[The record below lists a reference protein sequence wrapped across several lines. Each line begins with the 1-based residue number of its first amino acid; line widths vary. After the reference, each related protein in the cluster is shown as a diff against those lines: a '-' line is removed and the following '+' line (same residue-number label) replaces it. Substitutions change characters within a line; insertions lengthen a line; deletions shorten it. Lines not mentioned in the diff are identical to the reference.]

1 MSSQGPIDMSLRN
14 VGIVYRKELTE
25 ALRDRRTLIST
36 IVVPLLM
43 FPVLTVGFGAAMVS
57 LINKAEKETPR
68 VMILGGADSPNV
80 LADLKKLEGLKFVDS
95 APDWKERIVNKEVG
109 AAVEIPAGLETD
121 LARQKLDTVKIY
133 NYKNE
138 IKSEFAAN
146 HVEKALKKYSDNIVK
161 DRLAAKNL
169 AVSVLNPFEIKQ
181 ENVAPPEK
189 VGGAAIG
196 GFLGYFVIVLCLQG
210 AMYPAIDLTAGEK
223 ERGTME
229 TILSSPI
236 SRVHLVFGKFFLV
249 LTAALVTAA
258 LSVTSMGV
266 SFWASQKFHAFDAG
280 NASDAAS
287 SQLHIGMGAIL
298 SVFLM
303 ALPLA
308 VMFSAALLT
317 IALFAKSHKEAQSYI
332 APLMFVVIIPAIAA
346 MLPGV
351 ELTPKFALIPIFNVS
366 LLCKEL
372 IAGTYHWNLIAII
385 FGSTCVY
392 AAIALFLAVKMFQRE
407 SVLFRS

>member
-1 MSSQGPIDMSLRN
+1 MSLRN
-14 VGIVYRKELTE
+14 IGIVYRKELTE

-57 LINKAEKETPR
+57 LMNKAEKETPK
-68 VMILGGADSPNV
+68 VIILGGADSPHV
-80 LADLKKLEGLKFVDS
+80 LADLKKLEGLEFVDFT
-95 APDWKERIVNKEVG
+95 PDWKDRIVNKEVG
-109 AAVEIPAGLETD
+109 AAVEIPEGFETD
-121 LARQKLDTVKIY
+121 LGRQKSDTLKIY

-146 HVEKALKKYSDNIVK
+146 HVERALKKYGDSIVK
-161 DRLAAKNL
+161 DRLTARNL
-169 AVSVLNPFEIKQ
+169 EVSVLNPFEIKQ

-236 SRVHLVFGKFFLV
+236 SRVHLVLGKFFLV

-266 SFWASQKFHAFDAG
+266 SFWGSQKFHAFDAG
-280 NASDAAS
+280 GASDAGA
-287 SQLHIGMGAIL
+287 SQLHIGVGGIL

-332 APLMFVVIIPAIAA
+332 TPLMFIVIIPAIAA

-351 ELTPKFALIPIFNVS
+351 ELTSKLALIPILNVS
-366 LLCKEL
+366 LLCKDL

-385 FGSTCVY
+385 FGSTCAY
-392 AAIALFLAVKMFQRE
+392 AAVALFLAVKMFQRE

>member
-1 MSSQGPIDMSLRN
+1 MSPRN
-14 VGIVYRKELTE
+14 IGIVYKKELTE

-43 FPVLTVGFGAAMVS
+43 FPVLTIGFGAAMVS
-57 LINKAEKETPR
+57 LLNKAEKETPK
-68 VMILGGADSPNV
+68 VMVLAGADSPHV
-80 LADLKKLEGLKFVDS
+80 LADLKKLEGLQFVDFT
-95 APDWKERIVNKEVG
+95 ADWKDRIVNKEVG
-109 AAVEIPAGLETD
+109 AAVEIPEGFETD
-121 LARQKLDTVKIY
+121 LARQKLDTIRIY
-133 NYKNE
+133 DYKNE

-146 HVEKALKKYSDNIVK
+146 HVEKALKKYGDNIVK

-169 AVSVLNPFEIKQ
+169 EVSVLNPFEIKQ

-236 SRVHLVFGKFFLV
+236 SRVHLVLGKFFLV

-266 SFWASQKFHAFDAG
+266 SFWGSQKFHAFDAG
-280 NASDAAS
+280 SASVAGS
-287 SQLHIGMGAIL
+287 SQLHISVGGIL

-332 APLMFVVIIPAIAA
+332 TPLMFIVIIPAIAA

-351 ELTPKFALIPIFNVS
+351 ELTPKFALIPILNVS
-366 LLCKEL
+366 LLCKDL

-385 FGSTCVY
+385 FGSTCAY
-392 AAIALFLAVKMFQRE
+392 AAVALFLAVKMFQRE

>member
-1 MSSQGPIDMSLRN
+1 
-14 VGIVYRKELTE
+14 V
-25 ALRDRRTLIST
+25 
-36 IVVPLLM
+36 
-43 FPVLTVGFGAAMVS
+43 
-57 LINKAEKETPR
+57 
-68 VMILGGADSPNV
+68 
-80 LADLKKLEGLKFVDS
+80 
-95 APDWKERIVNKEVG
+95 ER
-109 AAVEIPAGLETD
+109 
-121 LARQKLDTVKIY
+121 
-133 NYKNE
+133 
-138 IKSEFAAN
+138 
-146 HVEKALKKYSDNIVK
+146 ALKKYGDSIVK
-161 DRLAAKNL
+161 DRLTARNL
-169 AVSVLNPFEIKQ
+169 EVSVLNPFEIKQ

-236 SRVHLVFGKFFLV
+236 SRVHLVLGKFFLV

-266 SFWASQKFHAFDAG
+266 SFWGSQKFHAFDAG
-280 NASDAAS
+280 GASDAGA
-287 SQLHIGMGAIL
+287 SQLHISVGAIL

-332 APLMFVVIIPAIAA
+332 TPLMFIVIIPAIAA

-351 ELTPKFALIPIFNVS
+351 ELTPKLALIPILNVS
-366 LLCKEL
+366 LLCKDL

-385 FGSTCVY
+385 FGSTCAY
-392 AAIALFLAVKMFQRE
+392 AAVALFLAVKMFQRE

>member
-1 MSSQGPIDMSLRN
+1 MSLRN

-392 AAIALFLAVKMFQRE
+392 AAIVLFLAVKMFQRE

>member
-1 MSSQGPIDMSLRN
+1 MSMRN
-14 VGIVYRKELTE
+14 VGIVYKKELTE
-25 ALRDRRTLIST
+25 AIRDRRTLIST

-57 LINKAEKETPR
+57 LLNKAEKETPQ
-68 VMILGGADSPNV
+68 VMVLGGADSPGV
-80 LADLKKLEGLKFVDS
+80 LADLKKLEGLNIVDS
-95 APDWKERIVNKEVG
+95 TPDWKDRIVNKEVG
-109 AAVEIPAGLETD
+109 AAVEIPEGFESD
-121 LARQKLDTVKIY
+121 LAHQKSDTVKIY
-133 NYKNE
+133 DYKNE

-146 HVEKALKKYSDNIVK
+146 HVEKALKKYSDDIVK
-161 DRLAAKNL
+161 ERLEAKNL
-169 AVSVLNPFEIKQ
+169 PVSVLNPFEIKQ

-236 SRVHLVFGKFFLV
+236 SRVHLVLGKFFLV

-266 SFWASQKFHAFDAG
+266 SFWGSQVFHAFDAG
-280 NASDAAS
+280 GASDAGS
-287 SQLHIGMGAIL
+287 SQLHISVGAIL

-317 IALFAKSHKEAQSYI
+317 IALFARSHKEAQSYI
-332 APLMFVVIIPAIAA
+332 APLMFIVIIPAIAA

-351 ELTPKFALIPIFNVS
+351 ELTAKLALIPILNVS
-366 LLCKEL
+366 LLCKDL

-385 FGSTCVY
+385 FGSTCAY
-392 AAIALFLAVKMFQRE
+392 AAAALFLAVKMFQRE

>member
-1 MSSQGPIDMSLRN
+1 MDMSLRN
-14 VGIVYRKELTE
+14 IGIVYRKELTE

-57 LINKAEKETPR
+57 LMNKAEKETPK
-68 VMILGGADSPNV
+68 VIILGGADSPHV
-80 LADLKKLEGLKFVDS
+80 LADLKKLEGLEIVDFT
-95 APDWKERIVNKEVG
+95 PDWKDRIVNKEVG
-109 AAVEIPAGLETD
+109 AAVEIPAGFETD
-121 LARQKLDTVKIY
+121 LGRQKSDTLRIY
-133 NYKNE
+133 NYQNE

-146 HVEKALKKYSDNIVK
+146 HVEKALKKYGDGIVK
-161 DRLAAKNL
+161 DRLAARNL
-169 AVSVLNPFEIKQ
+169 EVSLLNPFEIKQ

-236 SRVHLVFGKFFLV
+236 SRVHLVLGKFFLV
-249 LTAALVTAA
+249 LTAALMTAA

-266 SFWASQKFHAFDAG
+266 SFWGSQKFHAFDIG
-280 NASDAAS
+280 GASDAGS
-287 SQLHIGMGAIL
+287 PQLHISVSAIL
-298 SVFLM
+298 SVFVM

-332 APLMFVVIIPAIAA
+332 MPLMFIVIIPAIAA

-351 ELTPKFALIPIFNVS
+351 ELTPKLALIPVLNVS
-366 LLCKEL
+366 LLCKDL

-385 FGSTCVY
+385 FGSTCAY

>member
-1 MSSQGPIDMSLRN
+1 MSLRN
-14 VGIVYRKELTE
+14 IGIVYRKELTE

-57 LINKAEKETPR
+57 LMNKAEKETPK
-68 VMILGGADSPNV
+68 VIILGGADSPHI
-80 LADLKKLEGLKFVDS
+80 LADLKKLEGLEFVDFT
-95 APDWKERIVNKEVG
+95 PDWKDRIVNKEVG
-109 AAVEIPAGLETD
+109 AAVEIPDGLETD
-121 LARQKLDTVKIY
+121 LGRQKSDTLKIY
-133 NYKNE
+133 NYQNE

-146 HVEKALKKYSDNIVK
+146 HVEKALKKYGDSIVK
-161 DRLAAKNL
+161 NRLTARNL
-169 AVSVLNPFEIKQ
+169 EVSVLNPFEIKQ

-236 SRVHLVFGKFFLV
+236 SRVHLVLGKFFLV

-258 LSVTSMGV
+258 LSVTSMGI
-266 SFWASQKFHAFDAG
+266 SFWGSQKFHAFDAG
-280 NASDAAS
+280 GASDAGS
-287 SQLHIGMGAIL
+287 FQLQIGVGAIL

-332 APLMFVVIIPAIAA
+332 TPLMFIVIIPAIAA

-366 LLCKEL
+366 LLCKDL
-372 IAGTYHWNLIAII
+372 IAGTYHWDLIAII
-385 FGSTCVY
+385 FGSTCAY
-392 AAIALFLAVKMFQRE
+392 AAVALFLAIKMFQRE